1 MKSFKMNIDNLKK
14 AARIDK
20 KIVYR
25 KLKNKLTNN
34 ILDKLYRMRDGKV
47 STYSYDYISYFRID
61 YSKSLDITD
70 MLEIEIINNDFE
82 SFSKQCLQHNH
93 KVLSDSLIS
102 INSETKYSTLQKK
115 FNPKLI
121 PFSTQCFNKISDGY
135 KLIDWQKDYNSNY
148 NWEFKWFKDIKYG
161 NNSGNDIKVPWEIG
175 RLQHLPILAIEYNRS
190 ESTQILEEIK
200 NQLFDFMASNPPNF
214 GVQWI
219 TSMDIGIRLV
229 NLIFTLFTL
238 NRKEQLFDRN
248 ELELIDSYLYDH
260 YLHIKENIEY
270 SEGMRGNHYL
280 SNLCSIIIYISSTED
295 NEGKKVLIDKYK
307 RLLELEIEYQFNEDG
322 TNFEGSTRYHV
333 FTNQMLITADM
344 ILKNYGLGQLSNERI
359 NIISSFTST
368 LLEYEFPPQI
378 GDNDSGFFWKVLD
391 SEEFTYKSLKK
402 IIEKYYKSEIK
413 DNYIKFGYIRRKYD
427 KYDLIFKCGK
437 LGQKGKGG
445 HDHNDNLS
453 YQLYLEKKPFIVDIG
468 SYCYTSDFVQ
478 RNKYRSTCSHNTL
491 WVEGV
496 EQNEF
501 SNSKNDDMFWLDTDK
516 SKPELEIT
524 EKDKLSGYI
533 EYGGKPYQ
541 RNIEFNS
548 EIIHITD
555 YYPSSLLKQI
565 SLYLFPNVKVE
576 HVENNVYKLWNEE
589 NILFLDTDASK
600 ISIDRY
606 EFSSKYGTKLQSSK
620 IVLASNKNVITHK
633 FRVSLE
639 S

>member
-1 MKSFKMNIDNLKK
+1 MNIDNLKK

-34 ILDKLYRMRDGKV
+34 LLDKLYRMRDGKV

-61 YSKSLDITD
+61 YSKSLDIID
-70 MLEIEIINNDFE
+70 LLEIEIINNDFE

-93 KVLSDSLIS
+93 RVLSDSLVS

-175 RLQHLPILAIEYNRS
+175 RLQHLPMLAMEYI
-190 ESTQILEEIK
+190 STDSTLLLEEIK
-200 NQLFDFMASNPPNF
+200 NQIFDFMASNPPNF
-214 GVQWI
+214 GVQWM

-229 NLIFTLFTL
+229 NLLFTFFTI

-248 ELELIDSYLYDH
+248 ELELIDSYLFDH
-260 YLHIKENIEY
+260 YLHIKENIEF

-280 SNLCSIIIYISSTED
+280 SNICSLIIYISFTDD
-295 NEGKKVLIDKYK
+295 NEGKRLLLVKYK
-307 RLLELEIEYQFNEDG
+307 RLLEEELDFQFNDDG
-322 TNFEGSTRYHV
+322 TNFEGSTRYHI
-333 FTNQMLITADM
+333 FTNQMIMTVDI
-344 ILKNYGLGQLSNERI
+344 ILKKYGLGQVSTVKMNSI
-359 NIISSFTST
+359 VSFTSA

-378 GDNDSGFFWKVLD
+378 GDNDSGFFWKLLD
-391 SEEFTYKSLKK
+391 SEKYTYDSIKK
-402 IIEKYYKSEIK
+402 LVIKHYEAEIS
-413 DNYIKFGYIRRKYD
+413 DNYINFGYIQKIYD
-427 KYDLIFKCGK
+427 KFDLIFKCGK

-453 YQLYLEKKPFIVDIG
+453 YQLYIEKQPFIVDIG
-468 SYCYTSDFVQ
+468 SFCYTSDFDQ
-478 RNKYRSTCSHNTL
+478 RNTFRSTRSHNAL
-491 WVEGV
+491 WIEGI

-501 SNSKNDDMFWLDTDK
+501 SNSKNDDMFWLDTDI
-516 SKPELEIT
+516 SKPNLKII
-524 EKDKLSGYI
+524 EKDKLSGSI
-533 EYGGKPYQ
+533 EYIGKIYN
-541 RNIEFNS
+541 RSINVNS
-548 EIIHITD
+548 EVIAITD
-555 YYPSSLLKQI
+555 NYNSSLQKEI
-565 SLYLFPNVKVE
+565 NIYLFPDINVE
-576 HVENNVYKLWNEE
+576 FVENNVYKLWNEKNKIYFE
-589 NILFLDTDASK
+589 TDATK
-600 ISIDRY
+600 ISIDKY
-606 EFSSKYGTKLQSSK
+606 EFSPQYGIKQQSNK
-620 IVLASNKNVITHK
+620 IVLLSSNNIITHK
-633 FRVSLE
+633 FRVTLE

>member
-34 ILDKLYRMRDGKV
+34 LLDKLYRMRDGKV

-61 YSKSLDITD
+61 YSKSLDIID
-70 MLEIEIINNDFE
+70 LLEIEIINNDFE

-93 KVLSDSLIS
+93 RVLSDSLVS

-175 RLQHLPILAIEYNRS
+175 RLQHLPMLAMEYI
-190 ESTQILEEIK
+190 STDSTLLLEEIK
-200 NQLFDFMASNPPNF
+200 NQIFDFMASNPPNF
-214 GVQWI
+214 GVQWM

-229 NLIFTLFTL
+229 NLLFTFFTI

-248 ELELIDSYLYDH
+248 ELELIDSYLFDH
-260 YLHIKENIEY
+260 YLHIKENIEF

-280 SNLCSIIIYISSTED
+280 SNICSLIIYISFTDD
-295 NEGKKVLIDKYK
+295 NEGKRLLLVKYK
-307 RLLELEIEYQFNEDG
+307 RLLEEELDFQFNDDG
-322 TNFEGSTRYHV
+322 TNFEGSTRYHI
-333 FTNQMLITADM
+333 FTNQMIMTVDI
-344 ILKNYGLGQLSNERI
+344 ILKKYGLGQVSTVKMNSI
-359 NIISSFTST
+359 VSFTSA

-378 GDNDSGFFWKVLD
+378 GDNDSGFFWKLLD
-391 SEEFTYKSLKK
+391 SEKYTYDSIKK
-402 IIEKYYKSEIK
+402 LVIKHYEAEIS
-413 DNYIKFGYIRRKYD
+413 DNYINFGYIQKIYD
-427 KYDLIFKCGK
+427 KFDLIFKCGK

-453 YQLYLEKKPFIVDIG
+453 YQLYIEKQPFIVDIG
-468 SYCYTSDFVQ
+468 SFCYTSDFDQ
-478 RNKYRSTCSHNTL
+478 RNTFRSTRSHNAL
-491 WVEGV
+491 WIEGI

-501 SNSKNDDMFWLDTDK
+501 SNSKNDDMFWLDTDI
-516 SKPELEIT
+516 SKPNLKII
-524 EKDKLSGYI
+524 EKDKLSGSI
-533 EYGGKPYQ
+533 EYIGKIYN
-541 RNIEFNS
+541 RSINVNS
-548 EIIHITD
+548 EVIAITD
-555 YYPSSLLKQI
+555 NYNSSLQKEI
-565 SLYLFPNVKVE
+565 NIYLFPDINVE
-576 HVENNVYKLWNEE
+576 FVENNVYKLWNEKNKIYFE
-589 NILFLDTDASK
+589 TDATK
-600 ISIDRY
+600 ISIDKY
-606 EFSSKYGTKLQSSK
+606 EFSPQYGIKQQSNK
-620 IVLASNKNVITHK
+620 IVLLSSNNIITHK
-633 FRVSLE
+633 FRVTLE